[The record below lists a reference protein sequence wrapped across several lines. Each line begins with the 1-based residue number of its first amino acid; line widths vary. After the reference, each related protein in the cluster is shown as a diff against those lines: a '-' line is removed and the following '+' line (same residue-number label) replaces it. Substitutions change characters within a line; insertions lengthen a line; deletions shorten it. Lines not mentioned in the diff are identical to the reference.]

1 MVSCVSFVAG
11 RADRNNAR
19 RISVARQGQRNG
31 KRAGV
36 AALIR
41 PECQTDDEWFSFRSC
56 GFIQK
61 VHRREKVIFFE
72 DGSIGGHKI
81 KIFQILFGGF

>member
-1 MVSCVSFVAG
+1 M
-11 RADRNNAR
+11 
-19 RISVARQGQRNG
+19 
-31 KRAGV
+31 

-41 PECQTDDEWFSFRSC
+41 PECQTEDERFSFRSC

-61 VHRREKVIFFE
+61 VHGGEQVIFLE